1 MADLVVLV
9 MMLTASAVPF
19 VFAARWMQHGKVGY
33 ALTLFSV
40 FAAALTIAIFVSNR
54 LMGVNPV
61 NAMSVGL
68 LVFLPATL
76 GTMAGALLGWLIYRR
91 RHG

>member
-1 MADLVVLV
+1 MADLLVLA
-9 MMLTASAVPF
+9 MMLTAAAVPF

>member
-9 MMLTASAVPF
+9 MMLTAAAVPF

-40 FAAALTIAIFVSNR
+40 FAAALTISIFVSNR